1 VETIPQFQESP
12 VNPPAPATSLAARMV
27 NVFVTPGEVFDEVK
41 SSPPAPANWLVPV
54 LLCIVMGI
62 ISVLVIYSQPA
73 ILQKIHDQQ
82 TKAFEDQVKA
92 GKMTPAQA
100 EQAEAMVGK
109 FGGPAFMKFMGAI
122 SIVVVMF
129 AEVFWW
135 ALVLWLLGKWFGQT
149 RFPYQQALEVMGLA
163 STIMLLG
170 SVVVTLL
177 SVTFGQ
183 FTGLSL
189 ALLSPHSD
197 PSSLSHILLSAVE
210 FFNLWLMFLMASAL
224 ARLSGTPWAKALSLT
239 LGYWLLMTG
248 LIVSVGWLAIHIS
261 SGFK

>member
-1 VETIPQFQESP
+1 
-12 VNPPAPATSLAARMV
+12 M
-27 NVFVTPGEVFDEVK
+27 
-41 SSPPAPANWLVPV
+41 
-54 LLCIVMGI
+54 
-62 ISVLVIYSQPA
+62 
-73 ILQKIHDQQ
+73 
-82 TKAFEDQVKA
+82 
-92 GKMTPAQA
+92 
-100 EQAEAMVGK
+100 EAMAGK
-109 FGGPAFMKFMGAI
+109 FGGPNFIKFMGSI
-122 SIVVVMF
+122 GIVVVMF

-135 ALVLWLLGKWFGQT
+135 ALVLWLLGRWFGLA

-183 FTGLSL
+183 YTGLSL
-189 ALLSPHSD
+189 ALLAPHSD
-197 PSSLSHILLSAVE
+197 PSSLSDTLLSAVD
-210 FFNLWLMFLMASAL
+210 FFNLWLMFLMASGL
-224 ARLSGTPWAKALSLT
+224 ARLSGIPWAKALSLT